1 MADSNVDQ
9 VEVSYPASIC
19 AEDSIPK
26 AAIKALDYVLEY
38 FDVTV
43 EGAERI
49 PEGGSLLVGNHS
61 HFGVD
66 SLAFFPAVYG
76 ATGRIPRGMALRSLF
91 GVPGLKWLL
100 HRLGAVEGSRSS
112 CIDLLRGDEMV
123 VTYPGGAKDS
133 IKGRDDRYTLKW
145 GAREGF
151 ADVAIRAG
159 KPIVP
164 FAAIGPD
171 EVFPVLNNRGL
182 VSAPFLGDRS
192 YKIPLLIPIARR
204 VPFQFYVGEPID
216 SPDVSRIDDVAELAT
231 IRRQFAETV
240 RQALEALIEE
250 GLRQSRRHKRCERQ
264 RRDDKKRGG
273 LIREAIA
280 TLLR

>member
-1 MADSNVDQ
+1 MADSHVNRAGT
-9 VEVSYPASIC
+9 SYPATIC
-19 AEDSIPK
+19 ADDSIPK

-61 HFGVD
+61 HFGID
-66 SLAFFPAVYG
+66 SLAFFPALYG

-91 GVPGLKWLL
+91 GVPGLKWLM
-100 HRLGAVEGSRSS
+100 HQLGAVEGTRST
-112 CIDLLRGDEMV
+112 CIDLLDSDEMV

-133 IKGRDDRYTLKW
+133 IKGKDDRYTLKW
-145 GAREGF
+145 GERQGF
-151 ADVAIRAG
+151 ADVAIRAQ

-182 VSAPFLGDRS
+182 VSAPFLGDKS
-192 YKIPLLIPIARR
+192 YKVPILIPIARR
-204 VPFQFYVGEPID
+204 VPFYFHIGEPI
-216 SPDVSRIDDVAELAT
+216 SPPDISDVDDPWELVA
-231 IRRQFAETV
+231 IRRDFAESA
-240 RQALEALIEE
+240 REALEELIGE
-250 GLRQSRRHKRCERQ
+250 GLEARRERRRQNERRG
-264 RRDDKKRGG
+264 RRG
-273 LIREAIA
+273 LIRDAIA
-280 TLLR
+280 ALLP